1 MSDTKQGAPERDYSA
16 TLYLP
21 KTNFPMRAGLPKR
34 EPNWLK
40 RWQDMDIFTLLRQQS
55 ANSEK
60 FTLHDGPPYANGN
73 IHIGHAL
80 NKVLK
85 DMVTRSMQMLGYNS
99 AYVPG
104 WDCHGLPIEWKIEE
118 QYRAKGK
125 NKDEVEINEF
135 RRQCREFA
143 QKWVDVQREEFKRLG
158 IVGDWDNP
166 YTTMAYDAEAT
177 IAGELMK
184 FSMSGQLYRGSKPV
198 MWSVVERTALAE
210 AEIEYH
216 DVESDAIWVKFPVL
230 AVNRSGPVISDLL
243 FASVVIWTTTP
254 WTIPANRAIAFSS
267 KLSYGLYQVS
277 AAEND
282 FGPQPGEKLI
292 FADALADEC
301 AAKAKLTF
309 KRLLD
314 VTGDELAA
322 MICAHPLKGWRLTSP
337 LMGEVAEHSEAGGG
351 EPYDFR
357 VPLLD
362 GDHVTDEAG
371 TGFVHSAPG
380 HGADD
385 FEIWMSNARD
395 LEDRGIDTSI
405 PFLVDDAGYYT
416 KDVPGFG
423 PDAPE
428 GAARIIDDK
437 GKKGDANKRV
447 IAALIEKGNLFA
459 RGRIK
464 HSYPHSWRSKK
475 PIIFRNTPQWFVY
488 MDKELG
494 GVGLAP
500 SSGAMRHLLP
510 QGEKEERVSAA
521 ASVKK
526 EGASSLPSPLGGEG
540 AERSEAGE
548 GGPQPDTLR
557 IRALKAIDQTRFVPA
572 SRKNRL
578 RAMIENRPD
587 WVLSRQ
593 RAWGVPI
600 TVFVNKETGEILKD
614 QTVNERIL
622 TAFKNE
628 GADAWFAQGAKER
641 FLAGVANAEQYE
653 QVTDILDVW
662 FDSGST
668 HAFVLENK
676 KKWPYLKWPASLYLE
691 GSDQHRGWFH
701 SSLLESCGTR
711 GRAPYEAVLT
721 NGFTMDAKGRKMSKS
736 IGNTVAP
743 QDIVK
748 QYGADILRLWT
759 ASVDYWDDQRLGDEA
774 IKTNVETYR
783 KLRNSF
789 RWMLGNLAHYRD
801 QDKVDFSLMPELE
814 QVILSRLATLDGV
827 VRQAYKDFDYKKVV
841 STLSNFMNLE
851 LSAFYFDIRKDAL
864 YCDPPSSTT
873 RKASLT
879 VLDELFNCLTTW
891 LAPILVFTMEE
902 IWLERFAGENS
913 SVHLQLFPAIP
924 SDWANPVLEEKWAKI
939 RTVRKVITGA
949 LEVERKQKNI
959 GSSLEAAPKVFVA
972 DEQLLAALEGQ
983 DMAEISITSDIEII
997 NEQGPENAFS
1007 LDEVPGVRALFVR
1020 ATGKRCARS
1029 WKYSSEVGSDPEFPD
1044 LSLRDAKAMREL
1056 QAMAG
1061 NKNDQE
1067 AAS

>member
-1 MSDTKQGAPERDYSA
+1 MTDSKKGAPERDYSA

-21 KTNFPMRAGLPKR
+21 KTAFPMRAGLPKR
-34 EPNWLK
+34 EPHWLQ
-40 RWQDMDIFTLLRQQS
+40 RWQDMDIFALLREQS
-55 ANSEK
+55 AESEK

-80 NKVLK
+80 NKILK

-118 QYRAKGK
+118 QYRAQGK

-143 QKWVDVQREEFKRLG
+143 QKWVEVQREEFKRLG

-166 YTTMAYDAEAT
+166 YTTMEYESEAT
-177 IAGELMK
+177 IAAELMK

-216 DVESDAIWVKFPVL
+216 DVESEVVWVKFPVV
-230 AVNRSGPVISDLL
+230 AGAHEAA
-243 FASVVIWTTTP
+243 FVVIWTTTP
-254 WTIPANRAIAFSS
+254 WTIPCNRAIVFSS
-267 KLSYGLYQVS
+267 KLSYGLYEVT
-277 AAEND
+277 AAENT

-301 AAKAKLTF
+301 ATKAKLTF
-309 KRLLD
+309 TRLREVSGSELSG
-314 VTGDELAA
+314 VT
-322 MICAHPLKGWRLTSP
+322 CAHPLKGL
-337 LMGEVAEHSEAGGG
+337 GGG
-351 EPYDFR
+351 YDFE

-362 GDHVTDEAG
+362 GDYVTDETG

-385 FEIWMSNARD
+385 FDIWSSNARQ
-395 LEDRGIDTSI
+395 LEDRGFDVNI
-405 PFLVDDAGYYT
+405 PFSVDDAGYYT
-416 KDVPGFG
+416 KHVPGFG
-423 PDAPE
+423 PGAIG

-447 IAALIEKGNLFA
+447 IAALIDTGTLFA

-475 PIIFRNTPQWFVY
+475 PIIFRNTPQWFVH
-488 MDKELG
+488 MDKDLG
-494 GVGLAP
+494 
-500 SSGAMRHLLP
+500 
-510 QGEKEERVSAA
+510 
-521 ASVKK
+521 
-526 EGASSLPSPLGGEG
+526 
-540 AERSEAGE
+540 EAG
-548 GGPQPDTLR
+548 DTLR
-557 IRALKAIDQTRFVPA
+557 SRALKAIDQTRFVPA
-572 SRKNRL
+572 ARKNRL
-578 RAMIENRPD
+578 RAMIENRLD

-600 TVFVNKETGEILKD
+600 TVFVDKDSGEILKNEK
-614 QTVNERIL
+614 VNARIL
-622 TAFKNE
+622 AAFRNE
-628 GADAWFAQGAKER
+628 GADAWFVGGAKAR
-641 FLAGVANAEQYE
+641 FLEGVADPNQYE

-668 HAFVLENK
+668 HAFVLENQ

-736 IGNTVAP
+736 LGNTVAP

-759 ASVDYWDDQRLGDEA
+759 ASVDYWDDQRLGGEA

-789 RWMLGNLAHYRD
+789 RWMLGNLAHYSPGD
-801 QDKVDFSLMPELE
+801 AVEFNQMPELE
-814 QVILSRLATLDGV
+814 RLILSRLATLDQT
-827 VRQAYKDFDYKKVV
+827 VRRAYKDFDYKKVV
-841 STLSNFMNLE
+841 STLANFMNLE
-851 LSAFYFDIRKDAL
+851 LSAFYFDVRKDAL
-864 YCDPPSSTT
+864 YCDPASSVT
-873 RKASLT
+873 RKASLS
-879 VLDELFNCLTTW
+879 VLDRLFNCLTTW

-902 IWLERFAGENS
+902 IWLERYPGDGS
-913 SVHLQLFPAIP
+913 SVHLQLFPQIP
-924 SDWANPVLEEKWAKI
+924 ASWADAALEAKWAKI
-939 RTVRKVITGA
+939 RAVRKVVTGA
-949 LEVERKQKNI
+949 LEVERKARNI

-972 DEQLLAALEGQ
+972 DNDLYQALEGQ
-983 DMAEISITSDIEII
+983 DMAEISITSAIDVEKG
-997 NEQGPENAFS
+997 NGPAGAFR
-1007 LDEVPGVRALFVR
+1007 LDDVPGVSALFVR

-1029 WKYSSEVGSDPEFPD
+1029 WKYSFDVGLDPEFPD
-1044 LSLRDAKAMREL
+1044 LSLRDVKAMREFK
-1056 QAMAG
+1056 ARSASSGTAG
-1061 NKNDQE
+1061 VG
-1067 AAS
+1067 S

>member
-1 MSDTKQGAPERDYSA
+1 MTKENTGATTRDYSD
-16 TLYLP
+16 TLNLP
-21 KTNFPMRAGLPKR
+21 KTDFPMRAGLPRR
-34 EPNWLK
+34 EPDWLK
-40 RWQDMDIFTLLRQQS
+40 RWEDMDIFAKLREQ
-55 ANSEK
+55 ARDREK

-118 QYRAKGK
+118 QYRARGK
-125 NKDEVEINEF
+125 NKDEVPINEF
-135 RRQCREFA
+135 RQECRDFA
-143 QKWVDVQREEFKRLG
+143 QGWLDVQREEFKRLG
-158 IVGDWDNP
+158 ITGDWDNP
-166 YTTMAYDAEAT
+166 YTTMAFDAEAT
-177 IAGELMK
+177 IAAELMK

-216 DVESDAIWVKFPVL
+216 DIESDAIWVKFPVGRMSTTGDEP
-230 AVNRSGPVISDLL
+230 RSELMD
-243 FASVVIWTTTP
+243 ANVVIWTTTP
-254 WTIPANRAIAFSS
+254 WTIPANRAIAFNS
-267 KLSYGLYQVS
+267 KLSYGFYEVT
-277 AAEND
+277 AAENE

-292 FADALADEC
+292 FADALAEDC
-301 AAKAKLTF
+301 ATRAKLTF
-309 KRLLD
+309 ERRSD
-314 VTGDELAA
+314 VIAGELAT
-322 MICAHPLKGWRLTSP
+322 ITCAHPL
-337 LMGEVAEHSEAGGG
+337 AGLANG
-351 EPYDFR
+351 YDYQI
-357 VPLLD
+357 PLLD

-385 FEIWMSNARD
+385 FEIWSSNARQ
-395 LEDRGIDTSI
+395 LEARGIDSSI

-416 KDVPGFG
+416 KDVPHFG
-423 PDAPE
+423 PEAEE
-428 GAARIIDDK
+428 GAARVIDDK

-447 IAALIEKGNLFA
+447 IAALIESNNLFA
-459 RGRIK
+459 RGRVK

-488 MDKELG
+488 MDKDLD
-494 GVGLAP
+494 
-500 SSGAMRHLLP
+500 
-510 QGEKEERVSAA
+510 
-521 ASVKK
+521 
-526 EGASSLPSPLGGEG
+526 
-540 AERSEAGE
+540 
-548 GGPQPDTLR
+548 GPGDTLR
-557 IRALKAIDQTRFVPA
+557 QRALNSIDATRFVPT
-572 SRKNRL
+572 SRQNRL

-600 TVFVNKETGEILKD
+600 AVFVNEDTNEILRD
-614 QTVNERIL
+614 EAVNARIIE
-622 TAFKNE
+622 AFRNE
-628 GADAWFAQGAKER
+628 GADAWFATGAKER
-641 FLAGVANAEQYE
+641 FLDGMKNPEQWTM
-653 QVTDILDVW
+653 VTDILDVW

-676 KKWPYLKWPASLYLE
+676 EKWPYLKWPASLYLE
-691 GSDQHRGWFH
+691 GTDQHRGWFH

-789 RWMLGNLAHYRD
+789 RFLLGNLAH
-801 QDKVDFSLMPELE
+801 FSDEDVVEFADMPELE
-814 QVILSRLATLDGV
+814 QLMLSRLAALDKI
-827 VRQAYKDFDYKKVV
+827 VRQAYRDFDYKKVT

-864 YCDPPSSTT
+864 YCDPVSSNT
-873 RKASLT
+873 RRASLT
-879 VLDELFNCLTTW
+879 VLNELFNCLTIW

-902 IWLERFAGENS
+902 IWLERNPGEDS
-913 SVHLQLFPAIP
+913 SVHLQLFPQIP
-924 SDWANPVLEEKWAKI
+924 ENWANGELEAKWIKI
-939 RTVRKVITGA
+939 RSLRKVITGA
-949 LEVERKQKNI
+949 LEIERKEKTI
-959 GSSLEAAPKVFVA
+959 GSSLEAAPKVYVA
-972 DEQLLAALEGQ
+972 DVDLYVAQHGQ
-983 DMAEISITSDIEII
+983 DMAEISITSDIDII
-997 NEQGPENAFS
+997 QGEGPAEAFR
-1007 LDEVPGVRALFVR
+1007 LDDVPGVSVVFARAS
-1020 ATGKRCARS
+1020 GNRCARS
-1029 WKYSSEVGSDPEFPD
+1029 WKVSPEVGSDADFPD
-1044 LSLRDAKAMREL
+1044 LSPRDADAMREL
-1056 QAMAG
+1056 EAG
-1061 NKNDQE
+1061 ATSQ
-1067 AAS
+1067 